1 MAQESKSMLEATK
14 QFFSE
19 VWQELHKVT
28 WSTREQLIQSTKVVI
43 LGAFITAAYLGAVDF
58 LFSAILTWFL
68 DLKL

>member
-1 MAQESKSMLEATK
+1 MAQETTSFLKTTK
-14 QFFSE
+14 RFFSE

-58 LFSAILTWFL
+58 IFSAILTWFL

>member
-1 MAQESKSMLEATK
+1 MAQETKSMLETSK
-14 QFFSE
+14 QFFRE

-68 DLKL
+68 NIKL

>member
-1 MAQESKSMLEATK
+1 MAQESKSMLDTTK
-14 QFFSE
+14 QFFGE

-58 LFSAILTWFL
+58 IFSAILTWFL